1 MAVPLP
7 RDADEVLEWVRQG
20 MVSAP
25 EALELLSRLHERGA
39 GAPRSPGPLLT
50 PGPGSLPGTSS
61 RPVARGPEHAGTS
74 PRTGAT
80 AVRRGAGPRH
90 TVPGLRPAVAEPWPG
105 PGGVPGERAVD
116 ARPLEAIWRELDS
129 LVGLRDIKELI
140 REIYAFAEIQKRRQQ
155 EHLAA
160 EPPVLHMIFR
170 GNPGTG
176 KTTVARILARM
187 FKEMG
192 ILSKGH
198 LVEVERADL
207 VGEYIGHTAQKTR
220 EQIKRALGGVLFV
233 DEAYSLAR
241 GGEKD
246 FGKESIDVLVKAM
259 EDHRDSL
266 IVILAGYRH
275 EMDHFLRTN
284 PGLRSRFPIHMD
296 FPDYSLEE
304 LVAIAEQMVR
314 QRQYALSTGARAR
327 LERILAARLQRGEG
341 ATGNARLVRNLVEK
355 AIRRQAVRLISTGRF
370 SRDDLVLLSE
380 QDLGDE

>member
-1 MAVPLP
+1 MAVPVP
-7 RDADEVLEWVRQG
+7 RNADEVLEWVRQG
-20 MVSAP
+20 VVSAP
-25 EALELLSRLHERGA
+25 EALDLLSRLWDGGGGE
-39 GAPRSPGPLLT
+39 
-50 PGPGSLPGTSS
+50 GSL
-61 RPVARGPEHAGTS
+61 GPRAVSPPPEYGGLPTRAGS
-74 PRTGAT
+74 PAMW
-80 AVRRGAGPRH
+80 RGAGPR
-90 TVPGLRPAVAEPWPG
+90 TAVPAGRPGAPDAWPG
-105 PGGVPGERAVD
+105 PAGGSAEKPAGDTRS
-116 ARPLEAIWRELDS
+116 LEAVWRELDS

-140 REIYAFAEIQKRRQQ
+140 REIHAFAEIQKRRQQ

-246 FGKESIDVLVKAM
+246 FGKESVDVLVKAM
-259 EDHRDSL
+259 EDHRDNL

-296 FPDYSLEE
+296 FPDYSLDE

-314 QRQYALSTGARAR
+314 QRQYTFSPAARAR
-327 LERILAARLQRGEG
+327 LERILAGRLQRGEG

-355 AIRRQAVRLISTGRF
+355 AIRRQAVRLVTAGRF
-370 SRDDLVLLSE
+370 SRGDLVLLTE